1 MKTSTKNT
9 LNTIE
14 EVLTE
19 INNLIALEEKE
30 DYARIFIKRN
40 NLSTT
45 YHSNQ
50 YLAIMDISSTLSTQS
65 NAWQADFSL

>member
-45 YHSNQ
+45 YHSNE
-50 YLAIMDISSTLSTQS
+50 YLTIMDISSTLSTQS
-65 NAWQADFSL
+65 TAWQADFSL

>member
-19 INNLIALEEKE
+19 INNLIALKEKE
-30 DYARIFIKRN
+30 DYAKIFIKRS
-40 NLSTT
+40 NLSST
-45 YHSNQ
+45 YQSNE
-50 YLAIMDISSTLSTQS
+50 YLTIIDTNSTLFTESIT
-65 NAWQADFSL
+65 WQADFSL

>member
-19 INNLIALEEKE
+19 INNLIAQKEKE
-30 DYARIFIKRN
+30 DYAKIFIKRS
-40 NLSTT
+40 NLSST
-45 YHSNQ
+45 YQSNE
-50 YLAIMDISSTLSTQS
+50 YLTIMDTNSTLFNKSIT
-65 NAWQADFSL
+65 WQADFSL

>member
-45 YHSNQ
+45 YHSNE
-50 YLAIMDISSTLSTQS
+50 YLTIMEISSTLSTKS
-65 NAWQADFSL
+65 IAWQADFSL

>member
-45 YHSNQ
+45 YQSNE
-50 YLAIMDISSTLSTQS
+50 YLTIMDISSTLFSKS
-65 NAWQADFSL
+65 IGWQADFSL

>member
-45 YHSNQ
+45 YHSNE
-50 YLAIMDISSTLSTQS
+50 YLTIMDISSTLSTQS
-65 NAWQADFSL
+65 IAWQADFSL

>member
-50 YLAIMDISSTLSTQS
+50 YLTIMDINSTLSTQS
-65 NAWQADFSL
+65 IAWQADFSL

>member
-19 INNLIALEEKE
+19 INNLIAQKEKE
-30 DYARIFIKRN
+30 DYAKIFIKRS
-40 NLSTT
+40 NLSCT
-45 YHSNQ
+45 YQSNE
-50 YLAIMDISSTLSTQS
+50 YLTIMDTSSTLFNKSIT
-65 NAWQADFSL
+65 WQADFSL

>member
-30 DYARIFIKRN
+30 SYAKIFIKRS
-40 NLSTT
+40 NLSAT
-45 YHSNQ
+45 YQSNE
-50 YLAIMDISSTLSTQS
+50 YLTIMDTSSTLFAKSIS
-65 NAWQADFSL
+65 WQADFSL

>member
-19 INNLIALEEKE
+19 INNLVAQKERE
-30 DYARIFIKRN
+30 DYAKIFIKRT
-40 NLSTT
+40 NLSST
-45 YHSNQ
+45 YQSNE
-50 YLAIMDISSTLSTQS
+50 YLTIMDTSSTLFTKSIS
-65 NAWQADFSL
+65 WQADFSL

>member
-19 INNLIALEEKE
+19 INNLVAQKEKE
-30 DYARIFIKRN
+30 DYAKIFIMRS
-40 NLSTT
+40 NLSST
-45 YHSNQ
+45 YQSNQ
-50 YLAIMDISSTLSTQS
+50 YLTIMDTSSTLFAKSIS
-65 NAWQADFSL
+65 WQADFSL

>member
-1 MKTSTKNT
+1 MKTFTKTT

-19 INNLIALEEKE
+19 INNLIAQEEKE
-30 DYARIFIKRN
+30 DYAKIFIMRN

-45 YHSNQ
+45 YQSNE
-50 YLAIMDISSTLSTQS
+50 YLTIMDISSTLFNKSIS
-65 NAWQADFSL
+65 WQADFSL